1 MRFLPLIKKAFS
13 GKEAYVL
20 EQFTLS
26 TKIIIGGGV
35 FGSMLEKRKRIFIV
49 TDKFMHESGRTSYLT
64 DHITSDAQYL
74 IFSDVTPDPDIETIT
89 AGVGKIIDFKP
100 DMVVALGGGSP
111 IDAAKA
117 IMFFA
122 AKQFNLGDCP
132 FVAIPTTSGT
142 GSEVSKFSVITD
154 RSKGVKYP
162 LIDESLLPSY
172 AVLDAELT
180 KSVPAAI
187 TADTGMDV
195 LTHAIEAFVCTEAN
209 DFTDALAE
217 KAVKLVD
224 KHLLTA
230 YKEPN
235 NQKARQGMHNASCL
249 AGAAFSNSGLGLCH
263 SMAHA
268 MGAQAHIPHGRAN
281 AILLPYVMSYNA
293 GCETTLTP
301 TAERY
306 AALSAQLGLGT
317 SSIRQSALN
326 LIHMVRRLEKSMKM
340 PMSIKEAGVSD
351 EAFEKML
358 DDMTEAAMA
367 DRCMA
372 TTPTACSH
380 DAVRALYRQAFTK
393 ASRHRVL

>member
-1 MRFLPLIKKAFS
+1 M
-13 GKEAYVL
+13 
-20 EQFTLS
+20 EQFNLS
-26 TKIIIGGGV
+26 TKIIIGGKA
-35 FGSMLEKRKRIFIV
+35 FSSMLEKRKRVFIV

-64 DHITSDAQYL
+64 DHIAEDAQYL
-74 IFSDVTPDPDIETIT
+74 IFSDVTPDPDIEIIT
-89 AGVGKIIDFKP
+89 SGVSKIIDFKP

-122 AKQFNLGDCP
+122 SKQFKLQDCP

-154 RSKGVKYP
+154 RSKGIKYP
-162 LIDESLLPSY
+162 LIDDSLLPDY
-172 AVLDAELT
+172 AVLDAVLT
-180 KSVPAAI
+180 TSVPPSV

-195 LTHAIEAFVCTEAN
+195 LTHAIEAFVCTQAN

-235 NQKARQGMHNASCL
+235 NHNARQGMHNASCL

-268 MGAQAHIPHGRAN
+268 MGAKAHIPHGKAN

-306 AALSAQLGLGT
+306 AMLSALLGMGT
-317 SSIRQSALN
+317 SSTRQSALN
-326 LIHMVRRLEKSMKM
+326 LIHMVRRLEKAMKM

-351 EAFEKML
+351 DDFESML
-358 DDMTEAAMA
+358 DDMTEAALA

-372 TTPTACSH
+372 TTPKACTH
-380 DAVRALYRQAFTK
+380 DDVKAIYRQAFTK
-393 ASRHRVL
+393 SSRYRLV